1 MDNIKLLT
9 INDSNIGDCHTINE
23 NNVPNVGTT
32 TFKEFEILVQN
43 SDFHRCVILDNKVLG
58 FLICFKDSY
67 KTKSFMYSIK
77 HKNFNEFRNQL
88 KNFMYVDRIAVDEKY
103 RNNGIA
109 STLYEILIDYCLT
122 TDIEYLTAEINL
134 LPVKN
139 EPSFMFHSKYQFK
152 EINTKKYSEDYEVSL
167 QKRIL

>member
-1 MDNIKLLT
+1 
-9 INDSNIGDCHTINE
+9 
-23 NNVPNVGTT
+23 
-32 TFKEFEILVQN
+32 
-43 SDFHRCVILDNKVLG
+43 
-58 FLICFKDSY
+58 
-67 KTKSFMYSIK
+67 MYSIK
-77 HKNFNEFRNQL
+77 HKNFNEFRNQV
-88 KNFMYVDRIAVDEKY
+88 KNFMYIDRIAVDEKY

-109 STLYEILIDYCLT
+109 STLYDILIDYCLT